1 MLGKVLRIGF
11 KRQYILFDEGAGALP
26 QILDFR

>member
-11 KRQYILFDEGAGALP
+11 EWQYVLFDEGAGALP